1 MTRSAATLLPFFL
14 LYISSARAQ
23 NCSLDSRVGAEAPDI
38 KESHLI
44 PQLERHKLD
53 VFYTQGEVENVRRTV
68 DKCNQQKAAE
78 LSKVLEMRRDKITK
92 ANTLLRY
99 ADVAKIREQ
108 IAVMEQSK
116 AEAGKNLEKSLDGNA
131 PYGLFVVLIKNVN
144 DPQKPK
150 LQAAA
155 QAALAPEAVKDLI
168 GTHVERVTKV
178 SSMSEVE
185 DLVKS
190 YTNGEM
196 MPDGGALIDRLAIA
210 NRYYLFM
217 AKVNVKPLKRS
228 PTAQNT
234 GTMPSTLVL
243 NLEIDGNYEAKLQS
257 EGVIREHLDE
267 IKALANIHLENVK
280 NNNSR
285 VLELLRAEIQKTE
298 SEIRKYNENIAQR
311 KKDEA
316 ASSSE
321 IRRICTELGS
331 SFNPQSPEASAAEAQ
346 RKLKLEIANL
356 ERQRIEIND
365 REIFPLHQILRGSTD
380 DDLYK
385 DIAQKVVEGTRN
397 LEQQAGTSFEVDEY
411 TEVRNGLVEQDL
423 QSTKVKYIR
432 KIRRIWAYPI
442 AGNNNDYQVVLFGQ
456 FASEKG
462 GIVPPPGIPLEQK
475 PVENGNKINNNN
487 GSRVERRPVVHEGP
501 GFGERLGDFI
511 ESFEGYDLTFQ
522 MNDLFHSL
530 DIGLRTGSENAR
542 FGFSL
547 GGYWKKEE
555 RAGFLLKLAG
565 ELAVPIDD
573 LWSVLG
579 TVDLLSGIGDGSFL
593 GFAPKIGAR
602 FYMFHLTIGPEY
614 TTISGVQFSA
624 QFGISFFPES
634 DW

>member
-23 NCSLDSRVGAEAPDI
+23 NCSLDSRVGAEAPYI

-108 IAVMEQSK
+108 IAVLEQSK

-168 GTHVERVTKV
+168 GTHIERVTKV

-228 PTAQNT
+228 LTAQNT
-234 GTMPSTLVL
+234 STMPSTLVL

-280 NNNSR
+280 
-285 VLELLRAEIQKTE
+285 T
-298 SEIRKYNENIAQR
+298 
-311 KKDEA
+311 
-316 ASSSE
+316 
-321 IRRICTELGS
+321 
-331 SFNPQSPEASAAEAQ
+331 
-346 RKLKLEIANL
+346 
-356 ERQRIEIND
+356 
-365 REIFPLHQILRGSTD
+365 
-380 DDLYK
+380 
-385 DIAQKVVEGTRN
+385 
-397 LEQQAGTSFEVDEY
+397 
-411 TEVRNGLVEQDL
+411 
-423 QSTKVKYIR
+423 
-432 KIRRIWAYPI
+432 
-442 AGNNNDYQVVLFGQ
+442 
-456 FASEKG
+456 
-462 GIVPPPGIPLEQK
+462 
-475 PVENGNKINNNN
+475 
-487 GSRVERRPVVHEGP
+487 
-501 GFGERLGDFI
+501 
-511 ESFEGYDLTFQ
+511 
-522 MNDLFHSL
+522 
-530 DIGLRTGSENAR
+530 
-542 FGFSL
+542 
-547 GGYWKKEE
+547 
-555 RAGFLLKLAG
+555 
-565 ELAVPIDD
+565 
-573 LWSVLG
+573 
-579 TVDLLSGIGDGSFL
+579 
-593 GFAPKIGAR
+593 
-602 FYMFHLTIGPEY
+602 
-614 TTISGVQFSA
+614 
-624 QFGISFFPES
+624 
-634 DW
+634 